1 MKKIS
6 ETQKLF
12 LKKMGGPKERG
23 GGFKRGFSTEKGKEG
38 TNCKRRET
46 CGVCLVFVS
55 GRKEERSWVGLGW
68 CVNGGDE

>member
-1 MKKIS
+1 MNKIS

-23 GGFKRGFSTEKGKEG
+23 GGFKRGLVLNRKRKGGDKLQK
-38 TNCKRRET
+38 KRNLW
-46 CGVCLVFVS
+46 GLFGFVS

-68 CVNGGDE
+68 VGV